1 MSALARINTAI
12 TRLRSSLSKAR
23 ELELIATM
31 SDAELA
37 RHGIRRDQIPAHFFG
52 DNRNG

>member
-1 MSALARINTAI
+1 MSAFSRINSALTH
-12 TRLRSSLSKAR
+12 LRSSLSKAR

-52 DNRNG
+52 DNANG